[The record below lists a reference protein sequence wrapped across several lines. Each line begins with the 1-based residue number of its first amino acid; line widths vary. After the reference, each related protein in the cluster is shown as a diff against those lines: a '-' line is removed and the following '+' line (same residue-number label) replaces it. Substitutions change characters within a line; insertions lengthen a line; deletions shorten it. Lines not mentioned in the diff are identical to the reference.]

1 MSRRLPSVD
10 QVLTHDATQAVARQ
24 WGLATTKEA
33 VRAVQARLRSDGNV
47 PDWGAEPG
55 GYGDALRHW
64 LGAEVGHGYETV
76 FNLTGTII
84 HTNLGRALISPET
97 MAGAMAKATRPT
109 TLEYDLVQGGR
120 GDRERIVRHRL
131 KLLTGAEA
139 ATVVNNNAAAVLLVL
154 NTLALGRDVAV
165 SRGELIEIGGSFRL
179 PEIMQRAGCKLAEV
193 GTTNRTHPR
202 DFEAVAGTSA
212 LLLKVHPSNYHVEGF
227 TREVTASQLAAIG
240 RQHEIATCVDL
251 GSGALIDLA
260 RLGLPEE
267 PTVRATLASG
277 VDLVTFSG
285 DKLLGGVQA
294 GLVVGRK
301 DLVEALDRN
310 PLKRA
315 LRLDKLALALLDET
329 LKAYEDPTTLAER
342 IPLLRTLTTPLAELT
357 RRGEAVVECLLA
369 LPGVNAALEETE
381 AQIGSGALPG
391 RMIPSRSV
399 RVWRQH
405 ESAES
410 LAAALRQLSPPVIAR
425 IASDSVWLDMH
436 GAEPLDELRSA
447 LAGLGGPGV
456 ASECEHEGQ
465 RFATA
470 DAPARAC

>member
-10 QVLTHDATQAVARQ
+10 QVLTHDATQVVARQ

-33 VRAVQARLRSDGNV
+33 VRAVQAKLRAAGDI
-47 PDWGAEPG
+47 PDWSAEPG
-55 GYGDALRHW
+55 GYANALTRW
-64 LGAEVGHGYETV
+64 LDAEVGHGYETV

-84 HTNLGRALISPET
+84 HTNLGRALLSPET
-97 MAGAMAKATRPT
+97 MAATIAKATRPT
-109 TLEYDLVQGGR
+109 TLEYDLAKGGR
-120 GDRERIVRHRL
+120 GERERIIRHRL

-154 NTLALGRDVAV
+154 NTLALGREVAV

-202 DFEAVAGTSA
+202 DFEAATATAA

-227 TREVTASQLAAIG
+227 TREVTANQLAAIG
-240 RQHEIATCVDL
+240 KQHEIPTCVDL
-251 GSGALIDLA
+251 GSGALIDLT

-267 PTVRATLASG
+267 PTVRATLATG

-294 GLVVGRK
+294 GLIVGKK

-329 LKAYEDPTTLAER
+329 LKAYEDPTTLPQR
-342 IPLLRTLTTPLAELT
+342 IPLLRTLTTSVAELE
-357 RRGEAVVECLLA
+357 RRGEAVVECLKA
-369 LPGVNAALEETE
+369 LPNTHAILEKTE
-381 AQIGSGALPG
+381 AQIGSGALPD
-391 RMIPSRSV
+391 RLLPSRAV
-399 RVWRQH
+399 RVQH
-405 ESAES
+405 KGEPADT
-410 LAAALRQLSPPVIAR
+410 LAAAMRQLSPPVIAR
-425 IASDSVWLDMH
+425 VANDSVWLNMH
-436 GAEPLDELRSA
+436 GAEPLDELLQA
-447 LAGLGGPGV
+447 LAELGGQSP
-456 ASECEHEGQ
+456 
-465 RFATA
+465 
-470 DAPARAC
+470 

>member
-10 QVLTHDATQAVARQ
+10 QVLTHGSTEAVVRQ

-33 VRAVQARLRSDGNV
+33 VRAVQAKLRVAGDI
-47 PDWGAEPG
+47 PEWGTEPG
-55 GYGDALRHW
+55 GYADALSRW
-64 LGAEVGHGYETV
+64 LDAEVGHGYETV

-97 MAGAMAKATRPT
+97 IANAMAKATRPT
-109 TLEYDLVQGGR
+109 TLEYDLAKGSR
-120 GDRERIVRHRL
+120 GERERIVRHRL
-131 KLLTGAEA
+131 KLSTGAEA

-154 NTLALGRDVAV
+154 NTLALGRAVAV

-202 DFEAVAGTSA
+202 DFEAVAANAA

-227 TREVTASQLAAIG
+227 TREVTASGLAAIG
-240 RQHEIATCVDL
+240 KQHDVPTCVDL

-260 RLGLPEE
+260 RLGLPGE

-294 GLVVGRK
+294 GLIVGDK

-315 LRLDKLALALLDET
+315 LRLDKLTLALLDDT
-329 LKAYEDPTTLAER
+329 LKAYEDPTTLPER
-342 IPLLRTLTTPLAELT
+342 IPLLRTLTTPMAELA

-369 LPGVNAALEETE
+369 LPSVHATLEKAE
-381 AQIGSGALPG
+381 AQIGSGAVPDRLL
-391 RMIPSRSV
+391 PSRAV
-399 RVWRQH
+399 RVRRDGDT
-405 ESAES
+405 ADT
-410 LAAALRQLSPPVIAR
+410 LAAAMRQLSTPVVAR
-425 IASDSVWLDMH
+425 VASDSVWLDMH
-436 GAEPLDELRSA
+436 GAEPLDELLQA
-447 LAGLGGPGV
+447 LAGLGRQNP
-456 ASECEHEGQ
+456 
-465 RFATA
+465 
-470 DAPARAC
+470 

>member
-10 QVLTHDATQAVARQ
+10 QVLTHDATGAVARQ

-33 VRAVQARLRSDGNV
+33 VRAVQAKLRADGDI

-55 GYGDALRHW
+55 GYTDALTHW
-64 LGAEVGHGYETV
+64 LSAEVGHGYETV

-97 MAGAMAKATRPT
+97 MAATIAKATRPT
-109 TLEYDLVQGGR
+109 TLEYDLAKGGR
-120 GDRERIVRHRL
+120 GEREHIIRHRL

-154 NTLALGRDVAV
+154 NTLALGREVAV

-202 DFEAVAGTSA
+202 DFEAAAATAA

-240 RQHEIATCVDL
+240 KQHETPTCVDL
-251 GSGALIDLA
+251 GSGALIDLT

-294 GLVVGRK
+294 GLVVGKK
-301 DLVEALDRN
+301 DLIEALDRN

-329 LKAYEDPTTLAER
+329 LKAYEDPTTLRER
-342 IPLLRTLTTPLAELT
+342 IPLLQTLTTPMAELE
-357 RRGEAVVECLLA
+357 RRGKAVMERLQA
-369 LPGVNAALEETE
+369 LPNIHATLEKTE
-381 AQIGSGALPG
+381 AQIGSGALPD
-391 RMIPSRSV
+391 RLLPSRAV
-399 RVWRQH
+399 RVQRDGDT
-405 ESAES
+405 ADT
-410 LAAALRQLSPPVIAR
+410 LAAAMRQLSPPVIAR
-425 IASDSVWLDMH
+425 IANDSIWLNMH
-436 GAEPLDELRSA
+436 GAEPLDELLQA
-447 LAGLGGPGV
+447 LAELVGPV
-456 ASECEHEGQ
+456 
-465 RFATA
+465 
-470 DAPARAC
+470 

>member
-10 QVLTHDATQAVARQ
+10 QVLNHGATEAVARQ

-33 VRAVQARLRSDGNV
+33 VRAVQARLRAGDDI
-47 PDWGAEPG
+47 PKWGTEPG
-55 GYGDALRHW
+55 GYADALIRW
-64 LGAEVGHGYETV
+64 LDAEVGHGYETV

-97 MAGAMAKATRPT
+97 MANAIAKATRPT
-109 TLEYDLVQGGR
+109 TLEYDLAKGGR
-120 GDRERIVRHRL
+120 GERERIVRHRL
-131 KLLTGAEA
+131 KLSTGAEA

-154 NTLALGRDVAV
+154 NTLALGREVAV

-202 DFEAVAGTSA
+202 DFEAVAATTA

-227 TREVTASQLAAIG
+227 TREVTAGQLAEIG
-240 RQHEIATCVDL
+240 KRHEVPTCVDL

-260 RLGLPEE
+260 RLGLPGE

-294 GLVVGRK
+294 GLIVGDK
-301 DLVEALDRN
+301 DLVQALDRN

-315 LRLDKLALALLDET
+315 LRLDKLTLALLDET
-329 LKAYEDPTTLAER
+329 LKAYEDPTNLRER
-342 IPLLRTLTTPLAELT
+342 IPLLHTLTTPQAELR
-357 RRGEAVVECLLA
+357 RRGEAVVECLET
-369 LPGVNAALEETE
+369 LPGVHATLEKAE
-381 AQIGSGALPG
+381 AQIGSGAVPDRLLP
-391 RMIPSRSV
+391 SHAV
-399 RVWRQH
+399 RVRRDGDT
-405 ESAES
+405 ADT
-410 LAAALRQLSPPVIAR
+410 LAAAMRGLSPPVVAR

-436 GAEPLDELRSA
+436 GAEPLDELLHA
-447 LAGLGGPGV
+447 LGGLG
-456 ASECEHEGQ
+456 
-465 RFATA
+465 R
-470 DAPARAC
+470 RA

>member
-10 QVLTHDATQAVARQ
+10 QVLTHSATEAVARQ

-33 VRAVQARLRSDGNV
+33 VRAVQAKLRGAGDI
-47 PDWGAEPG
+47 PKWGTEPG
-55 GYGDALRHW
+55 GYADALTRW
-64 LGAEVGHGYETV
+64 LDAEVGHGYETV

-84 HTNLGRALISPET
+84 HTNLGRALIGPET
-97 MAGAMAKATRPT
+97 VANAIAKATRPT
-109 TLEYDLVQGGR
+109 TLEYDLAKGER
-120 GDRERIVRHRL
+120 GERERIVRHRL

-154 NTLALGRDVAV
+154 NTLALGREVAV

-202 DFEAVAGTSA
+202 DFEAAAATAA

-227 TREVTASQLAAIG
+227 TREVTAGQLAAIG
-240 RQHEIATCVDL
+240 KQHEVPTCVDL

-260 RLGLPEE
+260 RLGLPGE

-294 GLVVGRK
+294 GLIVGRK
-301 DLVEALDRN
+301 DLVQTLDRN

-315 LRLDKLALALLDET
+315 LRLDKLTLALLDET
-329 LKAYEDPTTLAER
+329 LKAYEDPTNLPDR
-342 IPLLRTLTTPLAELT
+342 IPLLRTLTTPQAELT
-357 RRGEAVVECLLA
+357 RRGEAVVECLET
-369 LPGVNAALEETE
+369 LPNMHATLENAE
-381 AQIGSGALPG
+381 AQIGSGAVPDRLL
-391 RMIPSRSV
+391 PSRAV
-399 RVWRQH
+399 RVRRDGDT
-405 ESAES
+405 ADT
-410 LAAALRQLSPPVIAR
+410 LAAAMRQLSPPVVAR
-425 IASDSVWLDMH
+425 VASDSVWLDMH
-436 GAEPLDELRSA
+436 GAEPLDELLQA
-447 LAGLGGPGV
+447 LGGL
-456 ASECEHEGQ
+456 AQ
-465 RFATA
+465 R
-470 DAPARAC
+470 P

>member
-10 QVLTHDATQAVARQ
+10 QVLTHEATEPVVRR

-33 VRAVQARLRSDGNV
+33 VRAVQAELRGTSDIPG
-47 PDWGAEPG
+47 WGADSG
-55 GYGDALRHW
+55 GYADALTRW
-64 LGAEVGHGYETV
+64 LATEVGHGYETV

-84 HTNLGRALISPET
+84 HTNLGRALLDPE
-97 MAGAMAKATRPT
+97 MLAGAVAKATRPV
-109 TLEYDLVQGGR
+109 TLEYDLAKGGR
-120 GDRERIVRHRL
+120 GERERIVRHRL

-179 PEIMQRAGCKLAEV
+179 PEIMERAGCKLREV

-202 DFEAVAGTSA
+202 DFEAVAAGSA

-227 TREVTASQLAAIG
+227 TREVSANQLAAIG
-240 RQHEIATCVDL
+240 KQHEIPTCVDL

-260 RLGLPEE
+260 RFGLPPE

-294 GLVVGRK
+294 GLIVGRK
-301 DLVEALDRN
+301 DLVQALDRN

-329 LKAYEDPTTLAER
+329 LKTYEDPTTLPGR
-342 IPLLRTLTTPLAELT
+342 IPLLRTLTTPMAELE
-357 RRGEAVVECLLA
+357 RRGNAVAECLQSF
-369 LPGVNAALEETE
+369 PGINATLEEAE
-381 AQIGSGALPG
+381 AQIGSGALPD
-391 RMIPSRSV
+391 RLLPSRAV
-399 RVWRQH
+399 RVTRMGD
-405 ESAES
+405 SAEA
-410 LAAALRQLSPPVIAR
+410 LAAAMRQLSPPAIAR

-436 GAEPLDELRSA
+436 GAEPLDELLTA
-447 LAGLGGPGV
+447 LAGLGSGG
-456 ASECEHEGQ
+456 
-465 RFATA
+465 
-470 DAPARAC
+470 

>member
-10 QVLTHDATQAVARQ
+10 QVLTHGATEAVARQ

-33 VRAVQARLRSDGNV
+33 VRAVQAKLRAAGNI
-47 PDWGAEPG
+47 PKWGTEPG
-55 GYGDALRHW
+55 GYADALTRW

-97 MAGAMAKATRPT
+97 VANAIAKATRPT
-109 TLEYDLVQGGR
+109 TLEYDLAKGER
-120 GDRERIVRHRL
+120 GERERIVRHRL

-154 NTLALGRDVAV
+154 NTLALGREVAV

-202 DFEAVAGTSA
+202 DFEAAAATAA

-227 TREVTASQLAAIG
+227 TREVTAGQLTAIG
-240 RQHEIATCVDL
+240 KRHEVPTCVDL
-251 GSGALIDLA
+251 GSGALVDLA
-260 RLGLPEE
+260 RLGLPGE

-294 GLVVGRK
+294 GLIVGRK
-301 DLVEALDRN
+301 DLVQALDRN

-315 LRLDKLALALLDET
+315 LRLDKLTLALLDDT
-329 LKAYEDPTTLAER
+329 LKAYEDPTTLSER
-342 IPLLRTLTTPLAELT
+342 IPLLRTLTIPMAELM
-357 RRGEAVVECLLA
+357 RRGEAVVECLQA
-369 LPGVNAALEETE
+369 LPNVHATLDRAE
-381 AQIGSGALPG
+381 AQIGSGAVPDRLL
-391 RMIPSRSV
+391 PSRAVCV
-399 RVWRQH
+399 RRDGDT
-405 ESAES
+405 ADT
-410 LAAALRQLSPPVIAR
+410 LAAAMRGLSPPVVAR
-425 IASDSVWLDMH
+425 VASNSVWLDMH
-436 GAEPLDELRSA
+436 GAEPLGELLQT
-447 LAGLGGPGV
+447 LAGLAQKP
-456 ASECEHEGQ
+456 
-465 RFATA
+465 
-470 DAPARAC
+470 

>member
-10 QVLTHDATQAVARQ
+10 QVLTHEATRAVARK
-24 WGLATTKEA
+24 WGLATTTEA
-33 VRAVQARLRSDGNV
+33 VRAVQARLRTDGDI

-55 GYGDALRHW
+55 GYADALEHW
-64 LGAEVGHGYETV
+64 LSAEVGHGYETV

-84 HTNLGRALISPET
+84 HTNLGRALLSPET
-97 MAGAMAKATRPT
+97 MAAAIAKATRPV
-109 TLEYDLVQGGR
+109 TLEYDLAKGGR
-120 GDRERIVRHRL
+120 GEREGIVRHRL

-154 NTLALGRDVAV
+154 NTLALGREVAV

-202 DFEAVAGTSA
+202 DFEAIAATAA

-240 RQHEIATCVDL
+240 SQHEVATCVDL

-267 PTVRATLASG
+267 PTVRATLATG

-294 GLVVGRK
+294 GLIVGRK

-315 LRLDKLALALLDET
+315 LRLDKLALALLDDT
-329 LKAYEDPTTLAER
+329 LKAYEDPTTLTDR
-342 IPLLRTLTTPLAELT
+342 IPLLRTLTTPVAELT
-357 RRGEAVVECLLA
+357 RRGEAVVECLQA
-369 LPGVNAALEETE
+369 LPNTHATLEKSE
-381 AQIGSGALPG
+381 AQIGSGALPD
-391 RMIPSRSV
+391 RLLPSRAV
-399 RVWRQH
+399 RVRRDGDT
-405 ESAES
+405 ADT
-410 LAAALRQLSPPVIAR
+410 LAATMRQLSPPVIPR
-425 IASDSVWLDMH
+425 IAGGSIWLDMH
-436 GAEPLDELRSA
+436 GADPLDELLHA
-447 LAGLGGPGV
+447 LTGLGGKKP
-456 ASECEHEGQ
+456 
-465 RFATA
+465 
-470 DAPARAC
+470 